1 MQIAKPLIWCPLSKA
16 TATAM
21 SHDSMEA
28 TGAGILCALPPSTA
42 LRISSGQVIT
52 SVSSAVKEMLENALD
67 AGADAVEVRLEEFG
81 LDKIVVQ
88 DNGGGIRREELPL
101 AAARHCTSKIKDLED
116 LSRYLSSVEYRSF
129 QSVYDIASFRLS
141 SYGFRGEALSSCCE
155 MGQVEVASRAEGE
168 DVGARVSFDQQGKV
182 SCPVRSAPMNRGTTV
197 TLAGIFSRL
206 PVRRKVAERTAKKK
220 EELKKVERIC
230 MAFAIIRPKLRQD

>member
-1 MQIAKPLIWCPLSKA
+1 
-16 TATAM
+16 
-21 SHDSMEA
+21 
-28 TGAGILCALPPSTA
+28 
-42 LRISSGQVIT
+42 
-52 SVSSAVKEMLENALD
+52 
-67 AGADAVEVRLEEFG
+67 
-81 LDKIVVQ
+81 
-88 DNGGGIRREELPL
+88 
-101 AAARHCTSKIKDLED
+101 
-116 LSRYLSSVEYRSF
+116 
-129 QSVYDIASFRLS
+129 
-141 SYGFRGEALSSCCE
+141 